1 MVSHHEEAKTKLLE
15 LTQKLYQ
22 NASTSGTSDEKNT
35 ILELILKAYLLKIN
49 SSSVKNPEEL
59 NALEGYLKK
68 SLMTNSESLSRFTAL
83 LRLGYV
89 YCQKQEY
96 GNARACLLKYLEKS
110 KDFPEYLSGL
120 SYKLLGTLFFNR

>member
-110 KDFPEYLSGL
+110 KDFPE
-120 SYKLLGTLFFNR
+120 